1 MSATWCVVVAGGSGL
16 RFGGLKQLEAIG
28 GRRVVDHAVDAA
40 RRTCDG
46 VVVVL
51 PPDLIS
57 TAAADVPG
65 ADIVVA
71 GGATRVDSARAGLA
85 AVPASAEVVL
95 VHDAARPLATAE
107 LFARVIRAVRSGAAA
122 VVPAVPIADT
132 VRSSS
137 GELLD
142 RSTLRAS
149 QTPQGFAAP
158 VLRDAHEAAR
168 GSGLE
173 ATDDAALVAARGVEV
188 LLIEGEPTNRK
199 ITDRADLLLAEAVL
213 ADRSD
218 RRGRSDAAEPAAV
231 PPGGGS
237 S

>member
-1 MSATWCVVVAGGSGL
+1 MSATWCIVVAGGSGL
-16 RFGGLKQLEAIG
+16 RFGGFKQLEVIG
-28 GRRVVDHAVDAA
+28 GRRIVDHAVEAA
-40 RRTCDG
+40 RRSCDG

-51 PPDLIS
+51 PPELIG

-65 ADIVVA
+65 ADLVVA
-71 GGATRVDSARAGLA
+71 GGATRVESTRAGLA
-85 AVPASAEVVL
+85 AVPPAADVVL

-158 VLRDAHEAAR
+158 VLRDAHDAAQ
-168 GSGLE
+168 GSGLG
-173 ATDDAALVAARGVEV
+173 ATDDAALVAVRGVEV
-188 LLIEGEPTNRK
+188 LLIEGEPANRK
-199 ITDRADLLLAEAVL
+199 ITDRADLLLADAVL
-213 ADRSD
+213 ADRSE
-218 RRGRSDAAEPAAV
+218 RIGRSGPAA
-231 PPGGGS
+231 PAAAQPGGGS